1 MNVEISNSE
10 YLKLLLDTAPEH
22 QDLFWCLRTKLQLK
36 KLQNLSGY
44 KLSEQIEKVSEGG
57 GIVKTLAFFLRNKLS
72 KQIKTGLSSTNTSE
86 KLDATLSALGIVGSI
101 GIMNIG
107 MEDKG
112 KSLLSRGVIIRGL
125 INELYDEG
133 IITQKEKDL
142 FND

>member
-1 MNVEISNSE
+1 MKTFKQV
-10 YLKLLLDTAPEH
+10 
-22 QDLFWCLRTKLQLK
+22 Q
-36 KLQNLSGY
+36 
-44 KLSEQIEKVSEGG
+44 EGG
-57 GIVKTLAFFLRNKLS
+57 GVIKSLAFFLRNKLGS
-72 KQIKTGLSSTNTSE
+72 KVKQGISSTNANE
-86 KLDATLSALGIVGSI
+86 KIDALLSAIGIVGSI

-133 IITQKEKDL
+133 IITKKEKEL

>member
-1 MNVEISNSE
+1 MKTFKQV
-10 YLKLLLDTAPEH
+10 
-22 QDLFWCLRTKLQLK
+22 Q
-36 KLQNLSGY
+36 
-44 KLSEQIEKVSEGG
+44 EGG
-57 GIVKTLAFFLRNKLS
+57 GVIKTLAFFLRNKLGS
-72 KQIKTGLSSTNTSE
+72 KVKQGISSTNANE
-86 KLDATLSALGIVGSI
+86 KIDALLSAIGIVGSI

-125 INELYDEG
+125 INELYDDG

>member
-1 MNVEISNSE
+1 MKTFKQV
-10 YLKLLLDTAPEH
+10 
-22 QDLFWCLRTKLQLK
+22 Q
-36 KLQNLSGY
+36 
-44 KLSEQIEKVSEGG
+44 EGG
-57 GIVKTLAFFLRNKLS
+57 GVIKTLAFFLRNKLS
-72 KQIKTGLSSTNTSE
+72 KKVTTSLSSTNTTE
-86 KLDATLSALGIVGSI
+86 KLDAILSALGIVWSI

-125 INELYDEG
+125 INELYDDG

>member
-1 MNVEISNSE
+1 MKT
-10 YLKLLLDTAPEH
+10 LKQYIP
-22 QDLFWCLRTKLQLK
+22 
-36 KLQNLSGY
+36 
-44 KLSEQIEKVSEGG
+44 EGG

-72 KQIKTGLSSTNTSE
+72 RKVKEGLSATNTSE
-86 KLDATLSALGIVGSI
+86 KLDAILGGMGILGGI

-125 INELYDEG
+125 INELCDDG
-133 IITQKEKDL
+133 ILTQKEKEL

>member
-1 MNVEISNSE
+1 MEMKSF
-10 YLKLLLDTAPEH
+10 K
-22 QDLFWCLRTKLQLK
+22 QL
-36 KLQNLSGY
+36 
-44 KLSEQIEKVSEGG
+44 SEGG

-72 KQIKTGLSSTNTSE
+72 IKTGLSSTNTSE
-86 KLDATLSALGIVGSI
+86 KLDATLSALGIVGSL

>member
-1 MNVEISNSE
+1 MEMKTFKQV
-10 YLKLLLDTAPEH
+10 
-22 QDLFWCLRTKLQLK
+22 Q
-36 KLQNLSGY
+36 
-44 KLSEQIEKVSEGG
+44 EGG
-57 GIVKTLAFFLRNKLS
+57 GVIKTLAFFLRNKLS
-72 KQIKTGLSSTNTSE
+72 KKVTTGLSSTNTTE
-86 KLDATLSALGIVGSI
+86 KLDAILSSLGIVGSI

-112 KSLLSRGVIIRGL
+112 KGLLLRGVIIRGL

>member
-1 MNVEISNSE
+1 MKTFKQV
-10 YLKLLLDTAPEH
+10 
-22 QDLFWCLRTKLQLK
+22 Q
-36 KLQNLSGY
+36 
-44 KLSEQIEKVSEGG
+44 EGG
-57 GIVKTLAFFLRNKLS
+57 GVIKTLAFFLRNKLS
-72 KQIKTGLSSTNTSE
+72 KKVTTGLSSTNATE
-86 KLDATLSALGIVGSI
+86 KLDAILSSLGIVGSI

-125 INELYDEG
+125 INELYDDG

>member
-1 MNVEISNSE
+1 MKTFKQV
-10 YLKLLLDTAPEH
+10 
-22 QDLFWCLRTKLQLK
+22 Q
-36 KLQNLSGY
+36 
-44 KLSEQIEKVSEGG
+44 EGG
-57 GIVKTLAFFLRNKLS
+57 GVIKSLAFFLRNKLGTKV
-72 KQIKTGLSSTNTSE
+72 KQGISSTNANE
-86 KLDATLSALGIVGSI
+86 KLDALLSAIGIVGSI

-125 INELYDEG
+125 INELYEEG

>member
-1 MNVEISNSE
+1 MKTFKQV
-10 YLKLLLDTAPEH
+10 H
-22 QDLFWCLRTKLQLK
+22 
-36 KLQNLSGY
+36 
-44 KLSEQIEKVSEGG
+44 EGG
-57 GIVKTLAFFLRNKLS
+57 GIIKSLAFFLRNKLS
-72 KQIKTGLSSTNTSE
+72 KKVTTGLSSTNTTE
-86 KLDATLSALGIVGSI
+86 KLDAILSALGIVGSI

-112 KSLLSRGVIIRGL
+112 KGLLSRGVIIRGL

>member
-1 MNVEISNSE
+1 MKTFKQV
-10 YLKLLLDTAPEH
+10 
-22 QDLFWCLRTKLQLK
+22 Q
-36 KLQNLSGY
+36 
-44 KLSEQIEKVSEGG
+44 EGG
-57 GIVKTLAFFLRNKLS
+57 GVIKSLAFFLRNKLGS
-72 KQIKTGLSSTNTSE
+72 KVKQGISSTNANE
-86 KLDATLSALGIVGSI
+86 KIDALLSAIGIVGSI

-125 INELYDEG
+125 INELYDDG

>member
-1 MNVEISNSE
+1 MEMKSF
-10 YLKLLLDTAPEH
+10 K
-22 QDLFWCLRTKLQLK
+22 QL
-36 KLQNLSGY
+36 
-44 KLSEQIEKVSEGG
+44 SEGG
-57 GIVKTLAFFLRNKLS
+57 GIVKTLACFLRNKLS

-86 KLDATLSALGIVGSI
+86 KLDATLSALGIVGSL

>member
-1 MNVEISNSE
+1 M
-10 YLKLLLDTAPEH
+10 KT
-22 QDLFWCLRTKLQLK
+22 FK
-36 KLQNLSGY
+36 
-44 KLSEQIEKVSEGG
+44 QIQEGG
-57 GIVKTLAFFLRNKLS
+57 GVIKTLAFFLRNKLGS
-72 KQIKTGLSSTNTSE
+72 KVKQGISSTNANE
-86 KLDATLSALGIVGSI
+86 KIDALLSAIGIVGSI

-112 KSLLSRGVIIRGL
+112 KGLLSRGVIIRGL

>member
-1 MNVEISNSE
+1 MKTFKQV
-10 YLKLLLDTAPEH
+10 
-22 QDLFWCLRTKLQLK
+22 Q
-36 KLQNLSGY
+36 
-44 KLSEQIEKVSEGG
+44 EGG
-57 GIVKTLAFFLRNKLS
+57 GVIKTLAFFLRNKLGS
-72 KQIKTGLSSTNTSE
+72 KVKQGLSSTNTTE
-86 KLDATLSALGIVGSI
+86 KLDAILSALGIVGSI

-112 KSLLSRGVIIRGL
+112 KGLLSRGVIIRGL

>member
-1 MNVEISNSE
+1 MEMKTFKQV
-10 YLKLLLDTAPEH
+10 
-22 QDLFWCLRTKLQLK
+22 Q
-36 KLQNLSGY
+36 
-44 KLSEQIEKVSEGG
+44 EGG
-57 GIVKTLAFFLRNKLS
+57 GVIKTLAFFLRNKLS
-72 KQIKTGLSSTNTSE
+72 KKVTTGLSSTNTTE
-86 KLDATLSALGIVGSI
+86 KLDAILSSLGIVGSI

-112 KSLLSRGVIIRGL
+112 KGLLSRGVIIRGL

>member
-1 MNVEISNSE
+1 MKTFKQV
-10 YLKLLLDTAPEH
+10 
-22 QDLFWCLRTKLQLK
+22 Q
-36 KLQNLSGY
+36 
-44 KLSEQIEKVSEGG
+44 EGG
-57 GIVKTLAFFLRNKLS
+57 GVIKSLAFFLRNKLGS
-72 KQIKTGLSSTNTSE
+72 KVKQGISSTNANE
-86 KLDATLSALGIVGSI
+86 KIDALLSAIGIVGSI

-133 IITQKEKDL
+133 IITQKEKEL